1 VGSTTGG
8 SLTKNG
14 DIMPKVTAKDLVD
27 AGAHFGH
34 RTRMWNPK
42 MKKYI
47 HGERNGIHI
56 INLRHTAVNLLKSLR
71 FLTTETSRGK
81 KVLFVGTKRS
91 ASDVVAEHAKRCG
104 MYYVNHRWLGGTLT
118 NFKTISASV
127 KKLIRLEKDMQEG
140 RLENRTKKERLNIE
154 KEMRK
159 MEMSF
164 GGIKEMKGLPD
175 IMFVID
181 PKREHIAIKEANR
194 LKIPV
199 IALCDTNC
207 NPDGVDFVIPAN
219 DDAIK
224 SLTLFT
230 SLMAEAVLE
239 GQQGNRRS
247 SKTAETE

>member
-1 VGSTTGG
+1 
-8 SLTKNG
+8 
-14 DIMPKVTAKDLVD
+14 
-27 AGAHFGH
+27 
-34 RTRMWNPK
+34 
-42 MKKYI
+42 
-47 HGERNGIHI
+47 
-56 INLRHTAVNLLKSLR
+56 
-71 FLTTETSRGK
+71 
-81 KVLFVGTKRS
+81 
-91 ASDVVAEHAKRCG
+91 
-104 MYYVNHRWLGGTLT
+104 
-118 NFKTISASV
+118 
-127 KKLIRLEKDMQEG
+127 LEKDMQEG

>member
-1 VGSTTGG
+1 
-8 SLTKNG
+8 
-14 DIMPKVTAKDLVD
+14 
-27 AGAHFGH
+27 
-34 RTRMWNPK
+34 
-42 MKKYI
+42 
-47 HGERNGIHI
+47 
-56 INLRHTAVNLLKSLR
+56 
-71 FLTTETSRGK
+71 
-81 KVLFVGTKRS
+81 
-91 ASDVVAEHAKRCG
+91 
-104 MYYVNHRWLGGTLT
+104 
-118 NFKTISASV
+118 
-127 KKLIRLEKDMQEG
+127 LEKDLQEG